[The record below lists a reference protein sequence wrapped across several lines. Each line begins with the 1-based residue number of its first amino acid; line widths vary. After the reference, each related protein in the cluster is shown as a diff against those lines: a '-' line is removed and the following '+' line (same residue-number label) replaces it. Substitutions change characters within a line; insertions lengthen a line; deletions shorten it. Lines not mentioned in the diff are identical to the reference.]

1 MMRFSQ
7 QTSMC
12 SNFRMQGMPHEDG
25 VRVFGTTAKSDAEI
39 IEEMIAKLQ
48 VHASAST
55 LVTCCQSAFQSPPCP
70 VLLAHP
76 AGSPGVVAKLV
87 ATFLFDDEFSKTDE
101 CCSEHPSKMSRRQ
114 GKTTL
119 MVRNM
124 PVMYTQEMLLEEW
137 KYAGNFDFLYLPRT
151 ACGATNLSYA
161 FINFASDADALAFQA
176 AWHKKRL
183 AHFTSRNPLRISF
196 AEVQGLQKN
205 LAHLRKK
212 RSRCSDPRQCQPL
225 MLVGDQYFSVPAA
238 LQYLSF

>member
-1 MMRFSQ
+1 MMRFSK

-39 IEEMIAKLQ
+39 IEEMLAKLQ

-55 LVTCCQSAFQSPPCP
+55 PVTCCQSAFQSPPCP

-76 AGSPGVVAKLV
+76 VGSPGVVAKPV
-87 ATFLFDDEFSKTDE
+87 ATFLFDDEFSTTDE

-114 GKTTL
+114 DKTTL

-137 KYAGNFDFLYLPRT
+137 KYTGKFDFLYLPRT
-151 ACGATNLSYA
+151 ANGHTNLSYA
-161 FINFASDADALAFQA
+161 FINFASEADAVAFQA
-176 AWHKKRL
+176 AWHKKRVPQ
-183 AHFTSRNPLRISF
+183 FTSRKPLSISF
-196 AEVQGLQKN
+196 AEVQGLQAN
-205 LAHLRKK
+205 LTQLHKK
-212 RSRCSDPRQCQPL
+212 RTRCSDPNQCQPL
-225 MLVGDQYFSVPAA
+225 VLVGDQYLSMPDA